1 MREWTD
7 STAQKLTWASGA
19 LAAFCLAV
27 AAERTLERL
36 EVWRMPGAGHPAAGI
51 AVWAV
56 LAVSLLLGMD
66 RGIPREGAWGRRLLW
81 ARRALLLSAFAAL
94 AAIVLLR

>member
-7 STAQKLTWASGA
+7 STARKLTWVSGA

-36 EVWRMPGAGHPAAGI
+36 EVWRMPGAGHPAVGI

-56 LAVSLLLGMD
+56 LAVSLLLAMD

-81 ARRALLLSAFAAL
+81 ARRALLLCAFCAAASL
-94 AAIVLLR
+94 AFLR